1 MDEFET
7 LKKKLLYR
15 SSYRGTK
22 EMDILLSSFV
32 RFYINKLNKH
42 ELVDLDKF
50 LGIDEDKTPTVFTP
64 DQSLEDLLSS
74 YTDVIN
80 LNRGGNVPNGTNLA
94 IDKFLSSMM

>member
-1 MDEFET
+1 M
-7 LKKKLLYR
+7 
-15 SSYRGTK
+15 
-22 EMDILLSSFV
+22 
-32 RFYINKLNKH
+32 
-42 ELVDLDKF
+42 
-50 LGIDEDKTPTVFTP
+50 EDKTPTAFTP